1 MDSTKIGKFRVYYD
15 NREEF
20 HRLRREVF
28 GNHEYYAEFET
39 DKPYI
44 IDAGAHIGLSVLYF
58 KSLAPGAEILAIEPN
73 SKVLP
78 LLQKNVFEN
87 QLEGVVIE
95 PVALSDRAGR
105 EKFYLD
111 ASAWQWYSTAGMHKG
126 AWNGRQES
134 LELTVE
140 TRRLADFLVQ
150 RVDLLK
156 MDIEGV
162 EEKVL
167 VDCGDE
173 IRRVRELM
181 VEFHGVGNNSLVRLV
196 RFLEEE
202 GFGVEVIKG
211 TRRVDPA
218 KATGLSMVRAMRA
231 A

>member
-156 MDIEGV
+156 MDIEGGEYDV
-162 EEKVL
+162 FSACMPADFARIKYVIMEYHNYGGLHYKALETQL
-167 VDCGDE
+167 
-173 IRRVRELM
+173 RE
-181 VEFHGVGNNSLVRLV
+181 N
-196 RFLEEE
+196 
-202 GFGVEVIKG
+202 GFGVQIFPSKFDKRMG
-211 TRRVDPA
+211 FIFARNKRV
-218 KATGLSMVRAMRA
+218 
-231 A
+231 